1 MSLVTAINLII
12 ASTVLASVYGLI
24 NVGFVLLYRT
34 TGVFNFAQGHFMLL
48 GAFIMW
54 ALTQVLPYAI
64 SLLLTVLALTLI
76 GAGIY
81 LVLMRFLLGAKEFT
95 KVITTLMLATILLQ
109 VPAVIWGPTLRIL
122 PPPTTK
128 FISFEHVRLDWSDL
142 LIILE
147 AALVVGLLTL
157 IINRTV
163 IGTRMRA
170 VATDE
175 ALAIYAG
182 IRVHRLAAIAWGL
195 AGAGAALAGISYAQR
210 SGVGLSIPAVGLGAF
225 PAVIVGGMDSIGGTL
240 VGGLVVAFIQTFTSY
255 AFGVIYGEIASYLLM
270 LGVLL
275 VLPTGIFGSV
285 EGRRL

>member
-1 MSLVTAINLII
+1 LTTAVNLII
-12 ASTVLASVYGLI
+12 AATVLASIYGLI

-34 TGVFNFAQGHFMLL
+34 TGVINFAQGHFMLL
-48 GAFIMW
+48 GAFAMW
-54 ALTQVLPYAI
+54 ALTQVLPYGI
-64 SLLLTVLALTLI
+64 SLIITVAVLAAI
-76 GAGIY
+76 GAVIY

-109 VPAVIWGPTLRIL
+109 VPAVIWGTAIRIL
-122 PPPTTK
+122 QPPTRAV
-128 FISFEHVRLDWSDL
+128 IPLHGVQVEVSDVLIVFE
-142 LIILE
+142 
-147 AALVVGLLTL
+147 ATLVVVALML
-157 IINRTV
+157 IVNRTV
-163 IGTRMRA
+163 VGTRMRA

-175 ALAIYAG
+175 TLAIYAG

-225 PAVIVGGMDSIGGTL
+225 PAVIIGGMDSIGGSL
-240 VGGLVVAFIQTFTSY
+240 IGGVIVAFVQTLATY
-255 AFGVIYGEIASYLLM
+255 QFGVIYGEVISYLLM

-275 VLPTGIFGSV
+275 VLPTGLFGSV